1 MVDRDGRP
9 IHCTGTRSFSSSN
22 QFGTTPAPPADCFV
36 GHDDSSSGEQ
46 ILDISETDTESVVQP
61 DGVADDFGGIA
72 VSVMKGPCG
81 FHAPFS
87 HASAQVDST
96 PRPPIITEGLPRI
109 VR

>member
-61 DGVADDFGGIA
+61 DGVADDFGRKP
-72 VSVMKGPCG
+72 VSVIAGSGG
-81 FHAPFS
+81 FHTPVWQL
-87 HASAQVDST
+87 SAQVDNA
-96 PRPPIITEGLPRI
+96 R
-109 VR
+109 